1 MAPIRSDSHVR
12 SGLII
17 KFVLPSGIQAGY
29 AAGAEEVGFALYKR
43 SLRGGALLMGTLR
56 KECCSASFPQTL
68 RAIDGDIDSV
78 AHRAKHCRP
87 VSRGNAFWY
96 PAPVIQA
103 QDQDTFKWQG
113 QHYAVHTSV
122 LHRDLVQA
130 GEAEHA
136 ILHQEQGDCSCCN
149 GKILPATWEEFATS
163 R

>member
-1 MAPIRSDSHVR
+1 M
-12 SGLII
+12 
-17 KFVLPSGIQAGY
+17 FVLLAAMSELFTALQGEDLGY
-29 AAGAEEVGFALYKR
+29 RKPPWRSSTDGDLTKR
-43 SLRGGALLMGTLR
+43 VLLCIL
-56 KECCSASFPQTL
+56 PQTL